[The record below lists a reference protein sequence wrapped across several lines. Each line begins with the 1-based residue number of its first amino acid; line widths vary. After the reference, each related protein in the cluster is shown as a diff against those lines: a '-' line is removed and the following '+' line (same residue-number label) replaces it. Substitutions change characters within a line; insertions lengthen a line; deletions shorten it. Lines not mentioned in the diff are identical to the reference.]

1 LIQVR
6 WDALF
11 LSALQT
17 REPVEVSLTPP
28 KQPVLTEQ
36 SAGLLHK
43 LLMHH
48 TASAF
53 CRTLGPDPV
62 FFLEQDT
69 VSACKPVDTAFWE
82 KIRPVW
88 SEGALSELWAD
99 VMVRNGAFSPMRMAL
114 LPGDPWLLLRW
125 RIAAD
130 HIRSG
135 AALWF
140 PIESSYTTA
149 CERYCAT
156 VPFFLR
162 AEITRSIA
170 ALLDRHHKMWEESVK
185 EEQTLAT
192 LLDQT
197 GKWQYPWADI
207 DSWLNR
213 IHGWAGPEALSYE
226 DGDFL
231 LDILR
236 SSGALRKR
244 EVLQRYYNEHGLA
257 FGNVHA
263 SDS

>member
-1 LIQVR
+1 MIQVR

-36 SAGLLHK
+36 SAGLLLK
-43 LLMHH
+43 LLTHH

-82 KIRPVW
+82 KIQPVW
-88 SEGALSELWAD
+88 SEDALSELWTD
-99 VMVRNGAFSPMRMAL
+99 VLVRNGSFSPMRMAL

-125 RIAAD
+125 RIATD
-130 HIRSG
+130 RIRSG
-135 AALWF
+135 ATLWF
-140 PIESSYTTA
+140 PRAPWNTTA
-149 CERYCAT
+149 WERYSAM

-162 AEITRSIA
+162 AEIARSIA
-170 ALLDRHHKMWEESVK
+170 ALLDRHHEMWGAAVK
-185 EEQTLAT
+185 EEQTLAV
-192 LLDQT
+192 LLNQT
-197 GKWQYPWADI
+197 GKNPYPWGDI

-213 IHGWAGPEALSYE
+213 IQNWAGPHAMSYE

-236 SSGALRKR
+236 HSGALRKR
-244 EVLQRYYNEHGLA
+244 EALQRYYNEHGLA
-257 FGNVHA
+257 FENVHA